1 VPLNKTD
8 RAVETEA
15 WFKRLMGER
24 SGADRLRMAC
34 DMFDLGIALIVG
46 SLPPE
51 IAKDRRKRRLAVLQR
66 MYWPE
71 REEPFLKTAVERLG
85 THPEFLGDERG

>member
-51 IAKDRRKRRLAVLQR
+51 IAKAGGVAADVLAGTRRAFPEDRR
-66 MYWPE
+66 
-71 REEPFLKTAVERLG
+71 
-85 THPEFLGDERG
+85 